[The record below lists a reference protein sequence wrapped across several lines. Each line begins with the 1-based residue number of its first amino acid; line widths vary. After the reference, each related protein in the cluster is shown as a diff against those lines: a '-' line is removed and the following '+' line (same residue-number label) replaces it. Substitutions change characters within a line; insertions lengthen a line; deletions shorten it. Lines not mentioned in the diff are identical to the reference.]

1 MAIIPRWR
9 FMSDDAKAITK
20 RTAISAVV
28 VVLALLIFRGL
39 LPWIFGGLLLG
50 GFGKQLINRIYK
62 FFTD

>member
-20 RTAISAVV
+20 CTAISAVA

-39 LPWIFGGLLLG
+39 LPWIFGGLVAWWVW
-50 GFGKQLINRIYK
+50 KAINK
-62 FFTD
+62 

>member
-39 LPWIFGGLLLG
+39 LPWILGGLVAWWVW
-50 GFGKQLINRIYK
+50 KAINK
-62 FFTD
+62 